1 MDTVELKA
9 TKRHIEG
16 KKVKELRRQGIT
28 PAHLFGPE
36 VESVSIQVDTPS
48 LKRTLGEAGRTK
60 LISLHIGREKNPR
73 TVMVREVQIDSLKDE
88 VLHVDFYQVQLTVN
102 IKVNVPI
109 ILTGESAAAKAKG
122 NTLVQELNEL
132 TIECLPASIPSTIA
146 VDISPLVTAD
156 LLLRVKD
163 IQVPKEVTILND
175 PGVVVA
181 RIAIEVVEKV
191 VEKPTAEGEAAEGEA
206 AEGEAPAEGE
216 EVKGK
221 KEPAAK
227 AEKADRPERSE
238 RKG

>member
-9 TKRHIEG
+9 AKRHVEG

-36 VESVSIQVDTPS
+36 VASVSIQVDTPS

-60 LISLHIGREKNPR
+60 LISLHIGREKSPR

-109 ILTGESAAAKAKG
+109 ILIGDSAAAKAKG

-132 TIECLPASIPSTIA
+132 TIECLPTSIPSTVE
-146 VDISPLVTAD
+146 VDVSPLVTAD
-156 LLLRVKD
+156 LMIRVKD
-163 IQVPKEVTILND
+163 IQVAKEVTILND
-175 PGVVVA
+175 PEVVVA
-181 RIAIEVVEKV
+181 RIAIEQVEKEI
-191 VEKPTAEGEAAEGEA
+191 EKPKLEEE

-216 EVKGK
+216 EAEAK
-221 KEPAAK
+221 KEPAEK
-227 AEKADRPERSE
+227 AEKADKSE
-238 RKG
+238 KKG

>member
-9 TKRHIEG
+9 TKRHVEG

-60 LISLHIGREKNPR
+60 LISLHIGREKSPR
-73 TVMVREVQIDSLKDE
+73 TVMIREVQINSLKDE
-88 VLHVDFYQVQLTVN
+88 VLHVDFYQVQLTEN

-109 ILTGESAAAKAKG
+109 ILIGDSAAAKAKG

-132 TIECLPASIPSTIA
+132 TIECLPTSIPSTVE
-146 VDISPLVTAD
+146 VDVSTLVTAD
-156 LLLRVKD
+156 LMIRVKD
-163 IQVPKEVTILND
+163 IQVAKEVTILND

-181 RIAIEVVEKV
+181 RIAIEVVEKEI
-191 VEKPTAEGEAAEGEA
+191 EKPRAEEAVEGEAA
-206 AEGEAPAEGE
+206 AEGE
-216 EVKGK
+216 EAEGK
-221 KEPAAK
+221 KEST
-227 AEKADRPERSE
+227 EKADKPDKSD
-238 RKG
+238 KKDKKD

>member
-9 TKRHIEG
+9 AKRHVEG

-36 VESVSIQVDTPS
+36 VASVSIQVDTPS

-109 ILTGESAAAKAKG
+109 ILIGDSAAAKAKG

-132 TIECLPASIPSTIA
+132 TIECLPASIPSTIE
-146 VDISPLVTAD
+146 VDVSPLVTAD
-156 LLLRVKD
+156 LMIRVKD
-163 IQVPKEVTILND
+163 IQVAKEVTILND
-175 PGVVVA
+175 PGVVIA
-181 RIAIEVVEKV
+181 RIAIEQVEKE
-191 VEKPTAEGEAAEGEA
+191 VEKPKVEGEV
-206 AEGEAPAEGE
+206 EGEAPAEGE
-216 EVKGK
+216 EAEAK
-221 KEPAAK
+221 KEPAEK
-227 AEKADRPERSE
+227 AEKAAKPEK
-238 RKG
+238 KG

>member
-1 MDTVELKA
+1 MNTVELKA

-60 LISLHIGREKNPR
+60 LISLHIGREKSPR

-88 VLHVDFYQVQLTVN
+88 VLHVDFYQVQLTEN

-109 ILTGESAAAKAKG
+109 ILTGDSAAAKAKG

-132 TIECLPASIPSTIA
+132 TIECLPASIPSAVA
-146 VDISPLVTAD
+146 VDVSPLVTAD
-156 LLLRVKD
+156 LMIRVKD
-163 IQVPKEVTILND
+163 IQVAKEVTILND
-175 PGVVVA
+175 PAVVVA
-181 RIAIEVVEKV
+181 RIAIEVVEKE
-191 VEKPTAEGEAAEGEA
+191 VEKPKAEGEAEGEA

-216 EVKGK
+216 EAKGK
-221 KEPAAK
+221 KEPAEK
-227 AEKADRPERSE
+227 AEKAAKPE

>member
-9 TKRHIEG
+9 TKRHVEG

-48 LKRTLGEAGRTK
+48 LKRTLGEAGHTK

-88 VLHVDFYQVQLTVN
+88 VLHVDFYQVQLTEN

-109 ILTGESAAAKAKG
+109 ILIGESEAAKAKG

-132 TIECLPASIPSTIA
+132 TIECLPAKIPSTIE
-146 VDISPLVTAD
+146 VDVSPIVTAD
-156 LLLRVKD
+156 LMIRVKD
-163 IQVPKEVTILND
+163 IHVAKEVAVLND
-175 PGVVVA
+175 PEVVVA
-181 RIAIEVVEKV
+181 RIAIEQIEKV
-191 VEKPTAEGEAAEGEA
+191 VEKPKAEEEA

-216 EVKGK
+216 E
-221 KEPAAK
+221 A
-227 AEKADRPERSE
+227 
-238 RKG
+238 

>member
-9 TKRHIEG
+9 AKRHVEG

-109 ILTGESAAAKAKG
+109 ILIGDSAAAKAKG

-132 TIECLPASIPSTIA
+132 TIECLPTSIPSTIE
-146 VDISPLVTAD
+146 VDVSPLVTAD
-156 LLLRVKD
+156 LMIRVKD
-163 IQVPKEVTILND
+163 IQVAKEVTILND
-175 PGVVVA
+175 PAVVVA
-181 RIAIEVVEKV
+181 RIAIEQVEKE
-191 VEKPTAEGEAAEGEA
+191 VEKPKVEGEV
-206 AEGEAPAEGE
+206 EGEAPAEGE
-216 EVKGK
+216 EAEAK
-221 KEPAAK
+221 KEPAEK
-227 AEKADRPERSE
+227 AEKADRPEK
-238 RKG
+238 KG